1 MRIPLAVAA
10 GGAVGA
16 AARYLVVIQ
25 AGLWLGGGLLLG
37 ILAVNAVGSLL
48 MGIFIEVSALAW
60 SPSPEMR
67 AALAVGVLGGFT
79 TFSAFSLEVIAL
91 VEQGAPLQAALYV
104 AASVIL
110 SLAGVFGGMRLF
122 RIVLA

>member
-10 GGAVGA
+10 GGAVEA
-16 AARYLVVIQ
+16 VARYLVVTQ

-37 ILAVNAVGSLL
+37 TLAVNAVGSLL
-48 MGIFIEVSALAW
+48 MGIFIEVSAPVW
-60 SPSPEMR
+60 SPEMR
-67 AALAVGVLGGFT
+67 AALTVGVLGGFT
-79 TFSAFSLEVIAL
+79 TFSAFSLDVIAL
-91 VEQGAPLQAALYV
+91 VEQGAPLPAALYV

-110 SLAGVFGGMRLF
+110 SLAGVYGGMRLF

>member
-10 GGAVGA
+10 GGAV
-16 AARYLVVIQ
+16 ARYLVVTQ
-25 AGLWLGGGLLLG
+25 AGLWLGGGVLLG
-37 ILAVNAVGSLL
+37 TLAVNAVGSLL

-79 TFSAFSLEVIAL
+79 TFSAFSMEAVTL
-91 VEQGAPLQAALYV
+91 VEQGAPLQGPLYV

-110 SLAGVFGGMRLF
+110 SLAGVYGGMRLF

>member
-16 AARYLVVIQ
+16 VARYLVVTQ
-25 AGLWLGGGLLLG
+25 AGLWLGGGVLLG
-37 ILAVNAVGSLL
+37 TLAVNAVGSLL

-79 TFSAFSLEVIAL
+79 TFSAFSMEAVTL
-91 VEQGAPLQAALYV
+91 VEQGAPLQGALYV

-110 SLAGVFGGMRLF
+110 SLAGVYGGMRLF

>member
-16 AARYLVVIQ
+16 VARYLVVTQ

-37 ILAVNAVGSLL
+37 TLAVNAVGSLL
-48 MGIFIEVSALAW
+48 MGIFIEVSALVW
-60 SPSPEMR
+60 SPEMR
-67 AALAVGVLGGFT
+67 AALTVGVLGGFT
-79 TFSAFSLEVIAL
+79 TFSAFSLDVIGL
-91 VEQGAPLQAALYV
+91 VEQGAPLPAALYV

-110 SLAGVFGGMRLF
+110 SLAGVYGGMRLF

>member
-16 AARYLVVIQ
+16 AARYLVVTQ

-37 ILAVNAVGSLL
+37 TLAVNAVGSLL
-48 MGIFIEVSALAW
+48 MGIFIEVSALVW

-79 TFSAFSLEVIAL
+79 TFSAFSMEVIAL

>member
-16 AARYLVVIQ
+16 VARYLVVTQ

-37 ILAVNAVGSLL
+37 TLAVNAVGSLL
-48 MGIFIEVSALAW
+48 MGIFIEVSALVW
-60 SPSPEMR
+60 SPEMR
-67 AALAVGVLGGFT
+67 AALTVGVLGGFT
-79 TFSAFSLEVIAL
+79 TFSAFSLKVIAL
-91 VEQGAPLQAALYV
+91 VEQGAPLPAALYV

-110 SLAGVFGGMRLF
+110 SLAGVYGGMRLF

>member
-1 MRIPLAVAA
+1 M
-10 GGAVGA
+10 
-16 AARYLVVIQ
+16 
-25 AGLWLGGGLLLG
+25 LLG
-37 ILAVNAVGSLL
+37 TLAVNAVGSLL
-48 MGIFIEVSALAW
+48 MGIFIEVSALVW

-67 AALAVGVLGGFT
+67 AALTVGVLGGFT
-79 TFSAFSLEVIAL
+79 TFSAFSMEVIAL

-122 RIVLA
+122 RIVLT

>member
-10 GGAVGA
+10 GGAV
-16 AARYLVVIQ
+16 ARFLVVTQ

-37 ILAVNAVGSLL
+37 TLAVNAVGSLL
-48 MGIFIEVSALAW
+48 MGIFIEVSAPVW
-60 SPSPEMR
+60 SPEMR
-67 AALAVGVLGGFT
+67 AALTVGVLGGFT
-79 TFSAFSLEVIAL
+79 TFSAFSLDVIAL
-91 VEQGAPLQAALYV
+91 VEQGAPLPAALYV

-110 SLAGVFGGMRLF
+110 SLAGVYGGMRLF

>member
-16 AARYLVVIQ
+16 VARYLVVTQ

-37 ILAVNAVGSLL
+37 TLAVNAVGSLL
-48 MGIFIEVSALAW
+48 MGIFIEVSALVW
-60 SPSPEMR
+60 SPEMR
-67 AALAVGVLGGFT
+67 AALTVGVLGGFT
-79 TFSAFSLEVIAL
+79 TFSAFSLDVIAL
-91 VEQGAPLQAALYV
+91 VEQGAPLPAALYV

-110 SLAGVFGGMRLF
+110 SLAGVYGGMRLF

>member
-16 AARYLVVIQ
+16 VARYLVVTQ

-37 ILAVNAVGSLL
+37 TLAVNAVGSLL
-48 MGIFIEVSALAW
+48 MGIFIEVSAPVW
-60 SPSPEMR
+60 SPEMR
-67 AALAVGVLGGFT
+67 AALTVGVLGGFT
-79 TFSAFSLEVIAL
+79 TFSAFSLDVIAL
-91 VEQGAPLQAALYV
+91 VEQGAPLPAALYV

-110 SLAGVFGGMRLF
+110 SLAGVYGGMRLF

>member
-16 AARYLVVIQ
+16 VARYLVVTQ

-37 ILAVNAVGSLL
+37 TLAVNAVGSLL
-48 MGIFIEVSALAW
+48 MGIFIEVSALVW

-67 AALAVGVLGGFT
+67 AALTVGVLGGFT
-79 TFSAFSLEVIAL
+79 TFSAFSMDVIAL

-122 RIVLA
+122 RIVLT